1 MVNELLK
8 QASWLTPG
16 VNAGHFR
23 TKDGVEVD
31 LVLERDDGAVVG
43 VEVKAGTRVPG
54 GDLTGLRML
63 RDTVGDGFLGGVVLY
78 LGQRSYT
85 FEDRLHVVPVDR
97 LWAP

>member
-1 MVNELLK
+1 
-8 QASWLTPG
+8 
-16 VNAGHFR
+16 
-23 TKDGVEVD
+23 
-31 LVLERDDGAVVG
+31 
-43 VEVKAGTRVPG
+43 
-54 GDLTGLRML
+54 ML